1 MQTDSMQHW
10 PNRQGAGSEETDRES
25 WDSRDALDR
34 SVIKGRQGVC
44 LLRMDPRGEYKGG
57 V

>member
-44 LLRMDPRGEYKGG
+44 LLRMDPRGKYKGG